1 MKALI
6 IEDEVMAA
14 KTLKKL
20 LGEVS
25 PDTEIVGV
33 LESIEDSVDWI
44 SQHPMPDLIFMDIH
58 LADGT
63 SFAIFDRVTVTC
75 PVIFTTAYDEYAL
88 KAFEV
93 NSIDYLLK
101 PISKEALE
109 RAVSKYHSMSSKSIG
124 QQQFEVLLKQLGAKP
139 KYKSCFLL
147 PERDKLVPL
156 PTSDIAYAYI
166 DTKTVKLVTFDN
178 KTFYMNQ
185 TLDDILAQLDPQMFF
200 RANRQFVI
208 SRNAVK
214 DVSVWFG
221 NKLALNLVVET
232 PEKVIVSKARVA
244 EFKAWFVS

>member
-6 IEDEVMAA
+6 IEDELMAA

-58 LADGT
+58 LADGS
-63 SFAIFDRVTVTC
+63 SFTIFDRVTVTC

-109 RAVSKYHSMSSKSIG
+109 RAVAKYHSLG
-124 QQQFEVLLKQLGAKP
+124 RGLQQEQLEAVLKHLGAKP
-139 KYKSCFLL
+139 KFKSCFLL

-156 PTSDIAYAYI
+156 PTNDIAYAYI
-166 DTKTVKLVTFDN
+166 DTKTVKLVTFDD
-178 KTFYMNQ
+178 KTFFMNQ
-185 TLDDILAQLDPQMFF
+185 TLDDILAQLDPHEFF
-200 RANRQFVI
+200 RANRQFLI

-221 NKLALNLVVET
+221 NKLAINLTVET

>member
-6 IEDEVMAA
+6 IEDELMAA

-58 LADGT
+58 LADGS
-63 SFAIFDRVTVTC
+63 SFTIFDRVTVTC

-109 RAVSKYHSMSSKSIG
+109 RAVAKYHNLG
-124 QQQFEVLLKQLGAKP
+124 RGLEQQQLEALLKHLGAKP
-139 KYKSCFLL
+139 KFKSCFLL

-166 DTKTVKLVTFDN
+166 DTKTVKWVTFDD

-200 RANRQFVI
+200 RANRQFLI

-221 NKLALNLVVET
+221 NKLAINLTVET

>member
-6 IEDEVMAA
+6 IEDELMAA

-58 LADGT
+58 LADGS
-63 SFAIFDRVTVTC
+63 SFTIFDRVTVTC

-109 RAVSKYHSMSSKSIG
+109 RAVAKYHNLG
-124 QQQFEVLLKQLGAKP
+124 RGLEQQQLEALLKHLGAKP
-139 KYKSCFLL
+139 KFKSCFLL

-166 DTKTVKLVTFDN
+166 DTKTVKLVTFDD

-200 RANRQFVI
+200 RANRQFLI

-221 NKLALNLVVET
+221 IKLAINLTVET

>member
-1 MKALI
+1 
-6 IEDEVMAA
+6 MAA

-58 LADGT
+58 LADGS
-63 SFAIFDRVTVTC
+63 SFTIFDRVTVTC

-109 RAVSKYHSMSSKSIG
+109 RAVAKYHNLG
-124 QQQFEVLLKQLGAKP
+124 RGLEQQQLETLLKHLGAKP
-139 KYKSCFLL
+139 KFKSCFLL

-166 DTKTVKLVTFDN
+166 DTKTVKLVTFDD

-200 RANRQFVI
+200 RANRQFLI

-221 NKLALNLVVET
+221 NKLAINLTVET

>member
-6 IEDEVMAA
+6 IEDELMAA

-58 LADGT
+58 LADGS
-63 SFAIFDRVTVTC
+63 SFTIFDRVTVTC

-109 RAVSKYHSMSSKSIG
+109 RAVAKYHNLG
-124 QQQFEVLLKQLGAKP
+124 RGLEQQQLETLLKHLGAKP
-139 KYKSCFLL
+139 KFKSCFLL

-166 DTKTVKLVTFDN
+166 DTKTVKLVTFDD

-200 RANRQFVI
+200 RANRQFLI

-221 NKLALNLVVET
+221 NKLAINLTVE
-232 PEKVIVSKARVA
+232 VARLSESPHHFFA
-244 EFKAWFVS
+244 DFLL

>member
-6 IEDEVMAA
+6 IEDELMAA

-25 PDTEIVGV
+25 PDTEIVGM

-58 LADGT
+58 LADGS
-63 SFAIFDRVTVTC
+63 SFTIFDRVTVTC

-109 RAVSKYHSMSSKSIG
+109 RAVAKYYNLG
-124 QQQFEVLLKQLGAKP
+124 RGLEQQQLEALLKHLGAKP
-139 KYKSCFLL
+139 KFKSCFLL

-166 DTKTVKLVTFDN
+166 DTKTVKLVTFDD

-200 RANRQFVI
+200 RANRQFLI

-221 NKLALNLVVET
+221 NKLAINLTVET

>member
-6 IEDEVMAA
+6 IEDELMAA

-58 LADGT
+58 LADGS
-63 SFAIFDRVTVTC
+63 SFTIFDRVTVTC

-109 RAVSKYHSMSSKSIG
+109 RAIAKYHNLG
-124 QQQFEVLLKQLGAKP
+124 RGLEQQQLEALLKHLGAKP
-139 KYKSCFLL
+139 KFKSCFLL

-166 DTKTVKLVTFDN
+166 DTKTVKLVTFDD

-200 RANRQFVI
+200 RANRQFLI

-221 NKLALNLVVET
+221 NKLAINLTVET

>member
-1 MKALI
+1 
-6 IEDEVMAA
+6 MAA

-58 LADGT
+58 LADGS
-63 SFAIFDRVTVTC
+63 SFTIFDRVTVTC

-109 RAVSKYHSMSSKSIG
+109 RAVAKYHNLG
-124 QQQFEVLLKQLGAKP
+124 RGLEQQQLEALLKHLGTKP
-139 KYKSCFLL
+139 KFKSCFLL

-156 PTSDIAYAYI
+156 PTSEIAYAYI
-166 DTKTVKLVTFDN
+166 DTKTVKLVTFDD

-200 RANRQFVI
+200 RANRQFLI

-221 NKLALNLVVET
+221 NKLAINLTVET

>member
-6 IEDEVMAA
+6 IEDELMAA

-58 LADGT
+58 LADGS
-63 SFAIFDRVTVTC
+63 SFTIFDRVTVTC

-109 RAVSKYHSMSSKSIG
+109 RAVAKYHNLG
-124 QQQFEVLLKQLGAKP
+124 RGLEQQQLEALLKHLGAKP
-139 KYKSCFLL
+139 KFKSCFLL

-166 DTKTVKLVTFDN
+166 DTKTVKLVTFDD

-200 RANRQFVI
+200 RANRQFLI

-221 NKLALNLVVET
+221 NKLAINLTVET

-244 EFKAWFVS
+244 EVKAWFVS

>member
-6 IEDEVMAA
+6 IEDELMAA

-58 LADGT
+58 LADGS
-63 SFAIFDRVTVTC
+63 SFTIFDRVTVTC

-109 RAVSKYHSMSSKSIG
+109 RAVAKYHNLG
-124 QQQFEVLLKQLGAKP
+124 RGLEQQQLEALLKHLGAKP
-139 KYKSCFLL
+139 KFKSCFLL

-166 DTKTVKLVTFDN
+166 DTKTVKLVTFDD

-200 RANRQFVI
+200 RANRQFLI

-221 NKLALNLVVET
+221 NKLAINLTVET
-232 PEKVIVSKARVA
+232 PEKVVVSKARVA

>member
-6 IEDEVMAA
+6 IEDELMAA

-58 LADGT
+58 LADGS
-63 SFAIFDRVTVTC
+63 SFTIFDRVTVTC

-109 RAVSKYHSMSSKSIG
+109 RAVAKYQNLG
-124 QQQFEVLLKQLGAKP
+124 RGLEQQQLEALLKHLGAKP
-139 KYKSCFLL
+139 KFKSCFLL

-166 DTKTVKLVTFDN
+166 DTKTVKLVTFDD

-200 RANRQFVI
+200 RANRQFLI

-221 NKLALNLVVET
+221 NKLAINLTVET

>member
-6 IEDEVMAA
+6 IEDELMAA

-58 LADGT
+58 LADGS
-63 SFAIFDRVTVTC
+63 SFTIFDRVTVTC
-75 PVIFTTAYDEYAL
+75 PVLFTTAYDEYAL
-88 KAFEV
+88 KAFQV

-109 RAVSKYHSMSSKSIG
+109 RAIAKYHNLG
-124 QQQFEVLLKQLGAKP
+124 RGLEQQQLEALLKHLGAKP
-139 KYKSCFLL
+139 KFKSCFLL

-166 DTKTVKLVTFDN
+166 DTKTVKLVTFDD

-200 RANRQFVI
+200 RANRQFLI

-221 NKLALNLVVET
+221 NKLAINLTVET